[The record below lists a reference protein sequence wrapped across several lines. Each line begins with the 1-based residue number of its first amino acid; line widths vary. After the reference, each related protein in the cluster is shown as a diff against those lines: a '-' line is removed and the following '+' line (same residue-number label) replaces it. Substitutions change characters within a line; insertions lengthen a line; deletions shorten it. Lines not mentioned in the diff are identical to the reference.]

1 MVNWEIKGMAEVWL
15 ARYEFEILNDELNYL
30 EREVP
35 SMTNR
40 KRHIGYK
47 GIDKIGMVHVIRIT

>member
-35 SMTNR
+35 SMNNW
-40 KRHIGYK
+40 
-47 GIDKIGMVHVIRIT
+47 